1 MMRNKKYVLEENTT
15 SDKLL
20 TSVNYDT
27 LTHILTDSILL
38 YKSKVCSINLNVLE
52 NDITNLR
59 ILGDS
64 ILNLCLHSTDST
76 NFNLDTPFRSPYH

>member
-1 MMRNKKYVLEENTT
+1 MQLKKYVLEENTT

-27 LTHILTDSILL
+27 LTHILTESNLF

-52 NDITNLR
+52 NDITNLG
-59 ILGDS
+59 ILRDS
-64 ILNLCLHSTDST
+64 IFNLCLHLTDST